1 MESVV
6 IREWG
11 YYQVLY
17 DANGTKVKELTVRPG
32 ASLSMQRHDFRAEYW
47 HVVDGCAVVNTMM
60 KSGYKMPPQ
69 TLHKHQYMDI
79 LKGEWHQLT
88 NPFDI
93 PCVII
98 EIQYGDKCVEED
110 IERK

>member
-1 MESVV
+1 
-6 IREWG
+6 
-11 YYQVLY
+11 
-17 DANGTKVKELTVRPG
+17 
-32 ASLSMQRHDFRAEYW
+32 
-47 HVVDGCAVVNTMM
+47 
-60 KSGYKMPPQ
+60 
-69 TLHKHQYMDI
+69 MDI

-93 PCVII
+93 PCIII